1 MPANGAQTIR
11 SCSGIKAYHAGL
23 AAEETVARQYD
34 RAGSG
39 IMARRWRGKS
49 GEIDLIARDG
59 DAVVFI
65 EVKAA
70 ATHEQAAQRL
80 GAAQQRRIYGA
91 AAEFLAAQPLGALT
105 PARFDVALVDRAG
118 QIEILKNAFAA

>member
-1 MPANGAQTIR
+1 MRESGTQTFR
-11 SCSGIKAYHAGL
+11 SCAGSKAYHTGL

-34 RAGSG
+34 RSGSG
-39 IMARRWRGKS
+39 IVARRWRGKS

-70 ATHEQAAQRL
+70 ATHEQAAQRF
-80 GAAQQRRIYGA
+80 GITQQRRIYCA

-105 PARFDVALVDRAG
+105 PARFDVALVDRMG
-118 QIEILKNAFAA
+118 QIEIMKNAFAA

>member
-1 MPANGAQTIR
+1 MRANGVQSLR
-11 SCSGIKAYHAGL
+11 SGIGSKAYYSGL
-23 AAEETVARQYD
+23 AAEETVARQYH
-34 RAGSG
+34 RSGSG
-39 IMARRWRGKS
+39 IVARRWRGKS

-59 DAVVFI
+59 DAVVFV

-80 GAAQQRRIYGA
+80 GAPQQRRIYGA
-91 AAEFLAAQPLGALT
+91 AAEFLAGQPLGALT
-105 PARFDVALVDRAG
+105 PARFDVALVNRAG